1 MDNFTDMFKY
11 AKLRKT
17 DNKIVNYF
25 GINEVV
31 LGEFSSRGIRKKET
45 TIDRAL
51 AYVFHPKVK
60 EQISHMSLQSYAT
73 YLKKGNRVNRSED
86 EEKYYPFVV

>member
-1 MDNFTDMFKY
+1 MDKFTDMFKY
-11 AKLRKT
+11 AKLRKS

-45 TIDRAL
+45 TRHM
-51 AYVFHPKVK
+51 AYLLLYLRMKY
-60 EQISHMSLQSYAT
+60 IS
-73 YLKKGNRVNRSED
+73 
-86 EEKYYPFVV
+86 

>member
-1 MDNFTDMFKY
+1 MDKFTDMFKY
-11 AKLRKT
+11 AKLRKS

-73 YLKKGNRVNRSED
+73 YLKKGNRVN
-86 EEKYYPFVV
+86 